1 MLRERRAF
9 TLIELL
15 VVIGIIGILAAILL
29 PVFARAREGAR
40 NVQFLFNVKN
50 IALAAQMYLTDYD
63 RYPPGEHRPEVIRF
77 FRTIQPNCSARM
89 VTFANPYLRW
99 PVVLDEYIKS
109 REVWKCPAARLT
121 DGIRITPG
129 PDWFGV
135 YVKHRDEVADYA
147 GTCHPNYPPG
157 WGGRVTDSWRQREAA
172 YTRREPGDRGAFVP
186 GIGINGNAY
195 DVSDSRISDPSRYV
209 VCLDAGGQTEPTDT
223 SMGVA
228 YPDICRLGCAS
239 CGSNSG
245 RWESCPWART
255 CSAGTTQY
263 GTDPDFRKKHC
274 PARHL
279 GGDNI
284 GFADGHAKWFPA
296 ETILWGGEDH
306 RRYLPPGERK
316 SDPLFLGLWLCRFG
330 PAGSSPP
337 PPGWPQP
344 GS

>member
-15 VVIGIIGILAAILL
+15 VVIAIIGILAALL
-29 PVFARAREGAR
+29 FPVFARAREAAR
-40 NVQFLFNVKN
+40 KAHCLSNVKN

-63 RYPPGEHRPEVIRF
+63 RYPPGEHRAEVIGF
-77 FRTIQPNCSARM
+77 FRSVKPGCS
-89 VTFANPYLRW
+89 TQYITWANPYLRW
-99 PVVLDEYIKS
+99 PVVLGEYI
-109 REVWKCPAARLT
+109 RNRDVWRCPSARLA
-121 DGIRITPG
+121 DSMRVTPG
-129 PDWFGV
+129 PDWLRV
-135 YVKHRDEVADYA
+135 YADHTGEWAAYG

-157 WGGRVTDSWRQREAA
+157 WGGAITDSWAQQAPAFQR
-172 YTRREPGDRGAFVP
+172 RPGDTDAPFRK
-186 GIGINGNAY
+186 GIGTNGNAY
-195 DVSDSRISDPSRYV
+195 DMSDSRIADPSRYV
-209 VCLDAGGQTEPTDT
+209 ICFDAGGQQEPSDT

-239 CGSNSG
+239 CGVNESL
-245 RWESCPWART
+245 WESCPQIRECGAYT
-255 CSAGTTQY
+255 QQY
-263 GTDPDFRKKHC
+263 GTDPEFRKKHC

-306 RRYLPPGERK
+306 RRYLPPGERQT
-316 SDPLFLGLWLCRFG
+316 DPLFLGLWLCRFG